1 MINWTKAHSAYLS
14 NGLSKAAF
22 HRTRLHEFLEAE
34 DAMPD
39 IWRLYHQFHRIEK
52 QTLTPVPRLSSKLIK
67 VVGELRLSVTARVP
81 AESRFP
87 HVPVQLELPG
97 GARLTFATE
106 ASEIFAAALIR
117 MTSEFVR

>member
-1 MINWTKAHSAYLS
+1 M
-14 NGLSKAAF
+14 
-22 HRTRLHEFLEAE
+22 
-34 DAMPD
+34 
-39 IWRLYHQFHRIEK
+39 LYHQFRRIEK
-52 QTLTPVPRLSSKLIK
+52 QTVTPVPRLSSKLIK
-67 VVGELRLSVTARVP
+67 VVGELRLSVTSRVP

-106 ASEIFAAALIR
+106 ASEKFAAALIR